1 MRRCGR
7 VCVCVRVCSR
17 RLRQEWPRQGSSC
30 NLRPQP
36 MFNVQQ
42 CRGRSLASL
51 RTTPLSRCCSRIPS
65 SPPPP
70 RYRHRHNA
78 TTIPSHPTGHS
89 TSTGPVQQYPAI
101 DPYLRHS
108 HSPSPWSNG
117 LPDSRSVG
125 SPPLLEAS
133 TLCTPNAP
141 LRWPKWYD
149 FGRTRPSQWLL
160 PFISIWSVL
169 APRDQGGRMV
179 AQVQRKTCPVV
190 ARIRIRIRIAF
201 APPRDCRSPQFNAAV
216 QRKRRVDGWTRLEGK
231 TASRWC
237 HCASVETLCSGRW
250 PTPLL
255 CNTGMLESV

>member
-1 MRRCGR
+1 

-36 MFNVQQ
+36 MFIVQQ

-65 SPPPP
+65 SPPL
-70 RYRHRHNA
+70 
-78 TTIPSHPTGHS
+78 
-89 TSTGPVQQYPAI
+89 PAI
-101 DPYLRHS
+101 DIDTMPPPYHRTQLATPPVLVQCSSTR
-108 HSPSPWSNG
+108 
-117 LPDSRSVG
+117 RSIHISDIPTRPAHGPMVCRTPAPLAP
-125 SPPLLEAS
+125 PPLLEAS

-237 HCASVETLCSGRW
+237 RCASVETLCSGR
-250 PTPLL
+250 
-255 CNTGMLESV
+255 